1 MELQCWS
8 IWLATRRQ
16 SRRGGGWRGLKSLL
30 MSSSGSGGSPLTCL
44 CWFSCCC
51 GQNKHTPV
59 SNTLSAGFPVAVHS
73 TITPQSVIL
82 FLMVV
87 MLLWT
92 GLSNLS
98 LCHYLLGLLVG
109 SNIQTQWTY
118 LKRRPVLRR
127 ANAYVIVVWSWLFT
141 PPTGNRSSR

>member
-73 TITPQSVIL
+73 TITRQSVIPCLCWFSCCCAQHNHTPVSNTVSDGCHAVVDRTIKPQSVP
-82 FLMVV
+82 
-87 MLLWT
+87 LLA
-92 GLSNLS
+92 
-98 LCHYLLGLLVG
+98 G
-109 SNIQTQWTY
+109 SACWQQYPNSMDISKKKTCT
-118 LKRRPVLRR
+118 
-127 ANAYVIVVWSWLFT
+127 
-141 PPTGNRSSR
+141 